1 MRVLLRRLS
10 QQGEAAAA
18 PVAHIEGSVARIIY
32 RSPKTSYAVLE
43 VRVEPI
49 AAQAPKR
56 VRHRKVI
63 VVGHCPLLE
72 QGCFVRAAGQWVESP
87 KHGLQLA
94 ASTVS
99 QVTPTS
105 ADACKRYLRL
115 FTGVG
120 PKRAA
125 DLVEAFPGE
134 NVFDIL
140 DADPQRL
147 LGAVRGV
154 GPAAVQRLSEEW
166 RARKVHHEAAAF
178 LHSVGVGPA
187 IAERLSGS
195 IGSTPEQCARAV
207 RENPYAVVGL
217 SDGLLSFPHAD
228 EIAQKHLGV
237 PPDDERRVR
246 EGLVHVVSRLA
257 WSGGHTCVDAGAA
270 VREATRL
277 LGLKSSGPVEAALQR
292 EQAGGRLVCLDG
304 GATVSPVRLYECE
317 RTIAAS
323 LRRIMSGPHPLPFV
337 NPEECV
343 RMAEKEFGSAAA
355 GQQRLGQMQAEA
367 VRQAMKCKVLIV
379 TGGPG
384 VGKTTAISSIVGSFR
399 RLRIET
405 VVASPTGRA
414 SAKLAQV
421 TRQKAT
427 TLHRLLEFDPA
438 LRSFK
443 RNAAN
448 KLAGSLFL
456 VDEASM
462 IDAELA
468 AAFLAAVPDRAVL
481 VLVGDVDQLPAVGP
495 GAVLHDLVS
504 HGSIPTVRL
513 DRNFRQAEHTS
524 HIVRAAHGMLS
535 GQLSAV
541 MPYEIGSGLESF
553 AEFGGES
560 DLRLFPA
567 DSPGKVMSGV
577 VHVMDDLKRRFGID
591 PVEDVQ
597 VLTALRKGPLGSRA
611 FNTTLQHHFNREEA
625 AAVGAARLQDSSGV
639 YAFRVGDKVMQ
650 IVNDYY
656 RDVYNGEIGRVVG
669 IGEGG
674 AQLQVRF
681 PNHNANGDDVTEA
694 TPSSRVVEYRTEELK
709 DVEPAFAC
717 TIHKSQGCE
726 FPVAIVPAHALYAGV
741 LQRNLLYT
749 GITRGA
755 KLTVI
760 VGDMKAVNEAI
771 GRTGASARKTRLQ
784 RLIEEKD

>member
-1 MRVLLRRLS
+1 MRVCFPRLA
-10 QQGEAAAA
+10 QQAEAVAAAA
-18 PVAHIEGSVARIIY
+18 GTMAHVEGSVSQVIY
-32 RSPKTSYAVLE
+32 RSPKTAYAVLE

-49 AAQAPKR
+49 AAQASKR
-56 VRHRKVI
+56 VRHRKVT

-87 KHGLQLA
+87 KHGLQLL

-140 DADPQRL
+140 DTNPQRL

-154 GPAAVQRLSEEW
+154 GPAAVKRLSEEW
-166 RARKVHHEAAAF
+166 RAKKGHHEAAAF

-207 RENPYAVVGL
+207 KENPYAVVGL
-217 SDGLLSFPHAD
+217 SGGLLSFPHAD
-228 EIAQKHLGV
+228 EIALKHLRMS
-237 PPDDERRVR
+237 PDDERRVR

-257 WSGGHTCVDAGAA
+257 WAGGHTCVETEAA
-270 VREATRL
+270 VREATKL
-277 LGLKSSGPVEAALQR
+277 LGLKSSDPVRAALLR
-292 EQAGGRLVCLDG
+292 EQAGGRLPCFDG
-304 GATVSPVRLYECE
+304 GATVSPLRLAECE
-317 RTIAAS
+317 ASIAAS
-323 LRRIMSGPHPLPFV
+323 LRRIMNGPHPLPFI

-343 RMAEKEFGSAAA
+343 RMAEKEFGSAG

-438 LRSFK
+438 LGSFK
-443 RNAAN
+443 RNASN
-448 KLAGSLFL
+448 KLVGSLFL

-495 GAVLHDLVS
+495 GAVLQDLVS
-504 HGSIPTVRL
+504 HGGISVVRL

-524 HIVRAAHGMLS
+524 HIVRAAHGML
-535 GQLSAV
+535 GGALPAV
-541 MPYEIGSGLESF
+541 MPYDIGSGLESF
-553 AEFGGES
+553 ADFVGES

-567 DSPGKVMSGV
+567 DTPGKVMSGV
-577 VHVMDDLKRRFGID
+577 VHVMDDLKRRFGVD

-611 FNTTLQHHFNREEA
+611 FNTALQHHFNTQGDA
-625 AAVGAARLQDSSGV
+625 QPLRLQDASGV

-669 IGEGG
+669 MGEGG

-681 PNHNANGDDVTEA
+681 PNHNSSGGDEA
-694 TPSSRVVEYRTEELK
+694 GPSSRIIEYRTEELK

-726 FPVAIVPAHALYAGV
+726 FPVAIVPAHSLYAGV
-741 LQRNLLYT
+741 MQRNLLYT

-760 VGDMKAVNEAI
+760 VGDMRAVNDAI
-771 GRTGASARKTRLQ
+771 GRTGAGLRKTRLQ
-784 RLIEEKD
+784 RLIQEKQ